1 MLEAIKAETGEDHNA
16 FLKRLIRLA
25 ITTNDPAFWR
35 IIVDR
40 WLPPIKGE
48 DPLVNVDVP
57 KDAPLGEKGTAVFA
71 AIAGG
76 EITPQ
81 QGATMIGA
89 LSNIAKIIEFTEF
102 EKRLVALER
111 AARGEVVEEV
121 AEVREAL
128 EKRGPVSLDGDAA
141 PTTEGDPDEDAS
153 SEEPAA

>member
-1 MLEAIKAETGEDHNA
+1 MLAAIKAETGEDQA
-16 FLKRLIRLA
+16 EFLKRLVRLA
-25 ITTNDPAFWR
+25 ITTNEPALWR
-35 IIVDR
+35 IILDR
-40 WLPPIKGE
+40 WLPPLKSE
-48 DPLVNVDVP
+48 DPLVSVDVP

-89 LSNIAKIIEFTEF
+89 LSSIAKIIEFTEF

-128 EKRGPVSLDGDAA
+128 EKRGPVSLEDGVASTDA
-141 PTTEGDPDEDAS
+141 DV
-153 SEEPAA
+153 EPEA